1 MPQLTDN
8 IVHKED
14 YNQLKYEMMLSFV
27 YHSVKSSLES
37 VGYGVYDIP
46 LVSDYMSSMG
56 VGGAYPK

>member
-27 YHSVKSSLES
+27 YHKFV
-37 VGYGVYDIP
+37 P
-46 LVSDYMSSMG
+46 WQ
-56 VGGAYPK
+56 PKTSKDCHASIHNKDL